1 MRDGIPFT
9 QPQTYENITSPGCNS
24 ILKTRMPI
32 WDRGIA
38 RWWYKF
44 VWLMD
49 EKGLVVKWMVDGA
62 GRSALMSP
70 IPLMICSS
78 SGLAGSN
85 LSVTGHV
92 NVWQQLLIALKP
104 SWTCSKEKESFCK
117 CRRSFGLCIP
127 LIATSAT
134 FSCGSGSNSKFK
146 ESSPC
151 SLMTSRQRLKIS
163 MRQYWTNTSA
173 QQQQP
178 SRSGGRHFFLRMVE
192 ILSTFWDPCRRGI
205 SQY

>member
-1 MRDGIPFT
+1 M
-9 QPQTYENITSPGCNS
+9 Y
-24 ILKTRMPI
+24 
-32 WDRGIA
+32 W
-38 RWWYKF
+38 
-44 VWLMD
+44 
-49 EKGLVVKWMVDGA
+49 KGLVVKWMVDGA
-62 GRSALMSP
+62 DRSALMSP

-134 FSCGSGSNSKFK
+134 FSCGSGSNSKFE

>member
-1 MRDGIPFT
+1 
-9 QPQTYENITSPGCNS
+9 
-24 ILKTRMPI
+24 
-32 WDRGIA
+32 
-38 RWWYKF
+38 
-44 VWLMD
+44 MD
-49 EKGLVVKWMVDGA
+49 EKGLVVKWMVDRA

-85 LSVTGHV
+85 LSVTGHL

-134 FSCGSGSNSKFK
+134 FSCGDGSNSKF
-146 ESSPC
+146 EELSPC
-151 SLMTSRQRLKIS
+151 PLMTSRQHWKTS
-163 MRQYWTNTSA
+163 MWQYWTNKSVHQE
-173 QQQQP
+173 QQ
-178 SRSGGRHFFLRMVE
+178 SRSGAGRFCLQMAA
-192 ILSTFWDPCRRGI
+192 IWSTFWHLCRLEIGQYYVDFYTVSKIGPC
-205 SQY
+205 